1 MMKKTLIALAALAAT
16 SVFAQSSVSIVG
28 FVDTGFKST
37 TGDNTVA
44 GVNPKKSE
52 IALNGTGTTAIHFR
66 GVEDLGGGMK
76 ALFQAEIDWNP
87 VQSSTL
93 NGSAT
98 APTPSQYYSGTPF
111 NGEQFLGLS
120 GGFGSVKLGT
130 PNSAALETNAV
141 AQPFG
146 TALGGGYSNT
156 VARLGTSGNYGI
168 NQFVGGS
175 TSANR
180 VIRHEKTARYDTPE
194 FSGFKASVEYAFGNS
209 NVAPVA
215 PAVASAS
222 DSNKYQAIG
231 LKYNNGPLNVM
242 FSNTKAS
249 NNGAYSAAG
258 SVAAVGTIALNN
270 LLPGE
275 TITHNFLAANY
286 TFGPATVYAG
296 YTTSKNNATSV
307 LVPTSAATSAAFTG
321 GAKENAVSY
330 NIAGKYVISSTISLM
345 ANYIRVND
353 KTPLNADANIFG
365 LGADYRLSART
376 ALYARYEG
384 YKKSATSAVAGNQN
398 SGFGSVNQNVYMLGV
413 NHSF

>member
-37 TGDNTVA
+37 TGDTTAA

-52 IALNGTGTTAIHFR
+52 LAINGTGTTAIHFR

-87 VQSSTL
+87 TQSSTL
-93 NGSAT
+93 NGTAT
-98 APTPSQYYSGTPF
+98 AAAPGQYYSGTPF

-130 PNSAALETNAV
+130 PNSAALETNAI

-156 VARLGTSGNYGI
+156 VARLGVSGSYGI
-168 NQFVGGS
+168 NQFVGGTS
-175 TSANR
+175 SANR

-194 FSGFKASVEYAFGNS
+194 FSGFKASVEYAFGN
-209 NVAPVA
+209 NNAA
-215 PAVASAS
+215 IPATSTNTGNAA

-249 NNGAYSAAG
+249 NGANSAAFTAAG
-258 SVAAVGTIALNN
+258 NPNPALSTTVTVAANN

-275 TITHNFLAANY
+275 TVTHNFLAANY

-296 YTTSKNNATSV
+296 YTTSKNNSTLLTANT
-307 LVPTSAATSAAFTG
+307 TG

-353 KTPLNADANIFG
+353 KNPLNADANIFG

-384 YKKSATSAVAGNQN
+384 YKKLATNGAGTTAAL
-398 SGFGSVNQNVYMLGV
+398 GSINQNVYMLGV

>member
-28 FVDTGFKST
+28 FVDTGFKNTS
-37 TGDNTVA
+37 GDNALT
-44 GVNPKKSE
+44 KKSE
-52 IALNGTGTTAIHFR
+52 LAINGTGTTAIHFR
-66 GVEDLGGGMK
+66 GVEDLGGGLK

-87 VQSSTL
+87 TQSSTL
-93 NGSAT
+93 NGA
-98 APTPSQYYSGTPF
+98 AGSQYYAGSPF

-120 GGFGSVKLGT
+120 GGFGSIKLGT
-130 PNSAALETNAV
+130 PNAAALETNAV

-146 TALGGGYSNT
+146 TALGGGYSST
-156 VARLGTSGNYGI
+156 VARMGVNSYGI

-175 TSANR
+175 TSSNR
-180 VIRHEKTARYDTPE
+180 VVRHEKTARYDTPE
-194 FSGFKASVEYAFGNS
+194 FSGFKGSVEYAFGN
-209 NVAPVA
+209 NNAPLTGTNTG
-215 PAVASAS
+215 SAS

-242 FSNTKAS
+242 FSNTKAA

-258 SVAAVGTIALNN
+258 NGTTPGAVVQNN

-286 TFGPATVYAG
+286 TFGPATVYGG
-296 YTTSKNNATSV
+296 YTTSKNNAV
-307 LVPTSAATSAAFTG
+307 SAATG
-321 GAKENAVSY
+321 GNKENAVSY

-353 KTPLNADANIFG
+353 KNQINADANIFG

-384 YKKSATSAVAGNQN
+384 YKKLATNTVGAVAGVGSFNQ
-398 SGFGSVNQNVYMLGV
+398 SSVYMIGV

>member
-28 FVDTGFKST
+28 FVDTGFKNTS
-37 TGDNTVA
+37 GDTA
-44 GVNPKKSE
+44 TAKKSE
-52 IALNGTGTTAIHFR
+52 LAINGTGTTAIHFR

-87 VQSSTL
+87 TQSSTL
-93 NGSAT
+93 NGAVG
-98 APTPSQYYSGTPF
+98 SQYYTGTPF

-146 TALGGGYSNT
+146 TALGGGYNAT
-156 VARLGTSGNYGI
+156 VARLGVNGYGI
-168 NQFVGGS
+168 NQISGAAGGG
-175 TSANR
+175 NR

-194 FSGFKASVEYAFGNS
+194 FSGFKGSVEYAFGNGNSTTLSS
-209 NVAPVA
+209 NTE
-215 PAVASAS
+215 
-222 DSNKYQAIG
+222 KYQAFG
-231 LKYNNGPLNVM
+231 LKYANGPLNVM
-242 FSNTKAS
+242 FSNTKAAA
-249 NNGAYSAAG
+249 NGSAANGAAG
-258 SVAAVGTIALNN
+258 SFAGATGTTMAVVASKLVA
-270 LLPGE
+270 GE
-275 TITHNFLAANY
+275 SITHNFLAANY
-286 TFGPATVYAG
+286 TFGPATVYGG
-296 YTTSKNNATSV
+296 YTTSKSSITAN
-307 LVPTSAATSAAFTG
+307 
-321 GAKENAVSY
+321 ENASSF

-353 KTPLNADANIFG
+353 KNPLNADANIFG

-384 YKKSATSAVAGNQN
+384 YKKLATTVPGST
-398 SGFGSVNQNVYMLGV
+398 SVNQNVYMLGV